1 MSCCPANAPPPC
13 VHDYTLRG
21 KNEKLG
27 DLDTYTIGEAGRPG
41 IVLVVDIFTSK
52 DTPFKQVYQV
62 ADRLADAGF
71 LVTVPDM
78 WRGKPWPMSKFP
90 PKPEDNFMGWVTE
103 NGSWDKTV
111 GPDFKAAVES
121 LKSKGAPKI
130 GTIGFCW
137 GALIALTA
145 SGEGLVSAAAGCHPA
160 FFSKDKD
167 LAAKVQCPVALLPA
181 KGDPMESLK
190 EVLDTKPFAS
200 SCLYQRFDN
209 QQHGFMAARGDWSQ
223 PEIASEA
230 SKAVGIL
237 AEFFQKNLK

>member
-1 MSCCPANAPPPC
+1 MPPNHQGVHGVAQIFPKDGHTLQCHAVLDSICPFTG
-13 VHDYTLRG
+13 HH
-21 KNEKLG
+21 
-27 DLDTYTIGEAGRPG
+27 
-41 IVLVVDIFTSK
+41 VLA
-52 DTPFKQVYQV
+52 VYQV

-78 WRGKPWPMSKFP
+78 WRGKPWPMDKFP

-103 NGSWDKTV
+103 NGSWDKTS

-137 GALIALTA
+137 GAMIAL
-145 SGEGLVSAAAGCHPA
+145 SGESLLSLCQVSDWFLHQCHCICELSFLRKLVT
-160 FFSKDKD
+160 DKD
-167 LAAKVQCPVALLPA
+167 LATKAQCPVALLPA

-200 SCLYQRFDN
+200 SCLYHRFDN
-209 QQHGFMAARGDWSQ
+209 QQHGFIAARGDWSK
-223 PEIASEA
+223 PEVSSEA
-230 SKAVGIL
+230 SKAVGML
-237 AEFFQKNLK
+237 AQFMQKNLK